1 MDLQVKE
8 YNELIVDCCTIILQS
23 HKNLE
28 SLLEEYDFHSS
39 NRAEIDRNLI
49 SMAVASNKMLD
60 LVHPL
65 PTSGEIHGLPKEATT
80 VDFQDDVLIVDKDHP
95 KWNFVPWFKE
105 KTIAIVEAL
114 KKLMEFLE
122 QNPDKLNLH
131 PKATMT
137 PKQYIN
143 DMIGSYLREIPPY
156 AQTILNMIESG
167 RLSIS
172 NVRLE
177 EEED

>member
-8 YNELIVDCCTIILQS
+8 YNELIVDCCKIILQS

-28 SLLEEYDFHSS
+28 YLLEEYDFHSS

-49 SMAVASNKMLD
+49 AMSVASNKMLE
-60 LVHPL
+60 LVYPL

-80 VDFQDDVLIVDKDHP
+80 EDFQDDVLIVDKDHP
-95 KWNFVPWFKE
+95 KWNFIPWFKE
-105 KTIAIVEAL
+105 KTIAIVDAVRE
-114 KKLMEFLE
+114 LMELLE
-122 QNPDKLNLH
+122 QNPSKLNL
-131 PKATMT
+131 KLKVAMT
-137 PKQYIN
+137 SKDYIK
-143 DMIGSYLREIPPY
+143 MRIESKLRHIPPY

-167 RLSIS
+167 RLSIT

-177 EEED
+177 EEE